1 MEDIWLTVGVILLDI
16 VVFLGIAWV
25 IRTGNNSLGKGDDD
39 GI

>member
-1 MEDIWLTVGVILLDI
+1 MEDKLLLIAVILLDI

-25 IRTGNNSLGKGDDD
+25 VRIGNNSLGDGDDS